1 MVLKIPEER
10 KSVLLSQ
17 LKKGL
22 PEGELKEQL
31 RKEGYSQEAID
42 DCFTP
47 VKYDMRS
54 WFLFF
59 GIILTLIGIYILLAY
74 NSFLLV
80 ILGSLLL
87 AEYYSIKKK
96 TPNRS

>member
-1 MVLKIPEER
+1 MVLKIPEEI

-42 DCFTP
+42 DCFT
-47 VKYDMRS
+47 R
-54 WFLFF
+54 
-59 GIILTLIGIYILLAY
+59 
-74 NSFLLV
+74 
-80 ILGSLLL
+80 
-87 AEYYSIKKK
+87 
-96 TPNRS
+96 